1 MGHTLT
7 PFGMAAISNWVDFS
21 YMSLDKA
28 DKMVERIS
36 WFAKIDYPLLGFVE
50 DHDILISPKVL
61 AANIGYDRSYTGK
74 RLRALRDAGL
84 FEQHDDG
91 LYELSDLGRQFLGG
105 NLSQERIEALEPNTN
120 GSET

>member
-1 MGHTLT
+1 MGYILT

-21 YMSLDKA
+21 YMSLDEA

-84 FEQHDDG
+84 FEQHNNG
-91 LYELSDLGRQFLGG
+91 LYELSDLGRQFLAGE
-105 NLSQERIEALEPNTN
+105 LSDEEIETLDPDVE
-120 GSET
+120 G